1 LAEYRALREKGGW
14 EALPPGTTL
23 RKGMMDQ
30 RIPALRKR
38 LAMTDALLDSTDPM
52 VFDESLEQ
60 AVIRFQRRHGLK
72 EDGVVGRN
80 VLDALNVP
88 AEERIDQIR
97 VNLERARWVLRH
109 LDDTFVLVDIAG
121 FRVFFQKN
129 NQIVWSCKAQVG
141 RPYRDTPV
149 FKSRITHVEIN
160 PTWVVPPTIFE
171 KDILPGIRK
180 DRRYLKKKNITVL
193 DGKGRPVNPLSINWS
208 LYPRQHFP
216 FTLRQDPG
224 KNNALGRIKIM
235 FPNKYFV
242 YLHDTP
248 HKELFAQEERTFS
261 SGCIRIEKPFELAE
275 LLLGD
280 PDIWNQAGFM
290 KAVRS
295 ERTRTVFLPGPVTI
309 LLLYWT
315 VEVDDDGVIY
325 FKRDPYNRDREVL
338 EGLGRDAE
346 ITPAIKN

>member
-1 LAEYRALREKGGW
+1 
-14 EALPPGTTL
+14 
-23 RKGMMDQ
+23 M
-30 RIPALRKR
+30 RKR